1 MEISTLNEI
10 LFEAISKAAK
20 ITTKNPQIPV
30 LEYVFLELTDST
42 TLRVVANNLDILYI
56 QDIFVKSLSAEFKK
70 VSVCVSGGLILSYLS
85 LFDKTEQIKITLSE
99 KGLILN
105 IRDQKSTISGVS
117 AVDYPKS
124 GIDTDINSTN
134 LEEKQGKITIPS
146 NTLIKGI
153 QSVSFAAAITSIKP
167 ELSCILVAINGSD
180 MLFVATDGFRL
191 AEKRF
196 SLSDKGSFPQGVDSA
211 NLDDFKQVL
220 VPSKI
225 FQDCLKIVPQ
235 DVELNISIKKGC
247 LYINLADSLIS
258 LRMITGMY
266 PNYTAIIPKDFITHV
281 EVNSGDFL
289 NGLKASNIFSDE
301 FNYVKLD
308 IQDNFLSLN
317 SKNSSV
323 GESVFKTEIKKT
335 GENIS
340 QSYNHRYLSDF
351 VGKIREEGITID
363 ISGKA
368 TPTILKVK
376 NDASY
381 LYLVMPMNK

>member
-30 LEYVFLELTDST
+30 LEYVFLELTDDS

-56 QDIFVKSLSAEFKK
+56 QDIFVKKLSPEYKK
-70 VSVCVSGGLILSYLS
+70 QSICVSGGLILSYLS
-85 LFDKTEQIKITLSE
+85 LFDKTEQVKITLSD

-117 AVDYPKS
+117 AADYPRS
-124 GIDTDINSTN
+124 GIDVDINSSN
-134 LEEKQGKITIPS
+134 PEDSQGRITIPS
-146 NTLIKGI
+146 DTLIRGI

-167 ELSCILVAINGSD
+167 ELSCIMMSIGATD
-180 MLFVATDGFRL
+180 MVFVATDGFRL

-196 SLSDKGSFPQGVDSA
+196 LLSDKQSFPQTTDSTSVE
-211 NLDDFKQVL
+211 DFKQVL
-220 VPSKI
+220 VPAKI
-225 FQDCLKIVPQ
+225 FQDCLKIVPSE
-235 DVELNISIKKGC
+235 VELKISIRKGC
-247 LYINLADSLIS
+247 LYINLADSLVS
-258 LRMITGMY
+258 LRTISGSY
-266 PNYTAIIPKDFITHV
+266 PNYQAIIPKEFIGHV
-281 EVNSGDFL
+281 EIGSGDFL
-289 NGLKASNIFSDE
+289 SGLKASNIFSDE

-308 IQDNFLSLN
+308 IQDNQLLLN
-317 SKNSSV
+317 AKNSSV
-323 GESVFKTEIKKT
+323 GESVFKADIKKT

-351 VGKIREEGITID
+351 VGKIRDEVITLD

-381 LYLVMPMNK
+381 LCLVMPMNK